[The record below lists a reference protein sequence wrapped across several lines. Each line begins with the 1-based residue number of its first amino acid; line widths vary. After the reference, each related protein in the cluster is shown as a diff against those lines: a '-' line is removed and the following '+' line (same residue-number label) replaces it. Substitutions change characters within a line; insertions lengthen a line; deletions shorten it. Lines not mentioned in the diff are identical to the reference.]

1 MSCLQA
7 RSPAQWE
14 EQIYQ
19 VYRELPRDV
28 ASVDG
33 KRAYITEAE
42 RWPAYGCAFYE
53 AKQYH
58 FKKFPTDVLLGINLR
73 GILVLRRENKE
84 VRTYCSHSLYT
95 PLYTCITICT
105 PLTHALNTPYTP
117 YIRPHIHHYMIGS
130 RGVSPGRHLPLGVQ
144 AGHPILLRDQERRP
158 RQRYVEVN
166 VIILFIFSV
175 WRENM
180 CTH

>member
-1 MSCLQA
+1 MSCLHA

-117 YIRPHIHHYMIGS
+117 YIRPHIHPIYMK
-130 RGVSPGRHLPLGVQ
+130 
-144 AGHPILLRDQERRP
+144 
-158 RQRYVEVN
+158 
-166 VIILFIFSV
+166 
-175 WRENM
+175 
-180 CTH
+180 

>member
-84 VRTYCSHSLYT
+84 VLAEFRLADIY
-95 PLYTCITICT
+95 
-105 PLTHALNTPYTP
+105 
-117 YIRPHIHHYMIGS
+117 RWGFK
-130 RGVSPGRHLPLGVQ
+130 PGTQFYFEIKSADPGN
-144 AGHPILLRDQERRP
+144 GT
-158 RQRYVEVN
+158 
-166 VIILFIFSV
+166 SK
-175 WRENM
+175 
-180 CTH
+180 